1 MTTMTSPSPVQT
13 YTPDDLLAMADAVEY
28 ELVDGHLVERNVSI
42 ESSGVA
48 LQIGTLL
55 NIEAKRTG
63 LASVYGPD
71 LGYQSFAKHP
81 NRIRKPDVSVVRK
94 DRLKELQL
102 NRGYMPIPADL
113 AVEVVS
119 PNDSYYEVAQKVAE
133 YLEAGFGMVW
143 VVDPNL
149 KTVRIERAGGA
160 ITLLHEND
168 GITAEPVLP
177 EFRCKVGEFF
187 KP

>member
-1 MTTMTSPSPVQT
+1 MAGVTASSLRDFATTAGDSVHLGGYHQKPKRVNPKALPMTTMTSPSPVQT

-81 NRIRKPDVSVVRK
+81 QPHSQARRFGRSQRSFEGI
-94 DRLKELQL
+94 
-102 NRGYMPIPADL
+102 
-113 AVEVVS
+113 AVESRVH
-119 PNDSYYEVAQKVAE
+119 A
-133 YLEAGFGMVW
+133 
-143 VVDPNL
+143 DP
-149 KTVRIERAGGA
+149 GGP
-160 ITLLHEND
+160 
-168 GITAEPVLP
+168 GGGSRFPQ
-177 EFRCKVGEFF
+177 
-187 KP
+187 